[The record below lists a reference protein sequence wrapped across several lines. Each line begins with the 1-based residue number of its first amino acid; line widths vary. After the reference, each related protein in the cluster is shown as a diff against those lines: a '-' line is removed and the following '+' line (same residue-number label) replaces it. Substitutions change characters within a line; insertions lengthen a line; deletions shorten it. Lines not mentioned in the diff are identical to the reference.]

1 MKLMFLFI
9 LLGSLLNAQSGRMII
24 IGADAEINGIP
35 INKSSNSIP
44 IYGDYYIV
52 DASIQ
57 HQVSNYSFCSKL
69 KEKNNA
75 FSFNIPE
82 IIVRRKDENED
93 LSSILEAFG
102 NVSVNKYNSDIYVV
116 STLVENEYKLDNV
129 LKEIRKLDG
138 VKHAQ
143 INQCFTLSVTSND
156 PMYANQWYLENT
168 GTPQQNNGIPGA
180 DIEVLPAWNLAKGDS
195 IIVAVMDSG
204 IDTLHPE
211 FQGRLL
217 PGIDAFA
224 TDSINT
230 HGYPFTNYDENAHG
244 TACAGIIGAEQDN
257 SIGITGIAPHCK
269 LVPVRFFFYVNF
281 NNQIVPF
288 TNMNALLTG
297 AAYSWNTIDADI
309 ISCSAGLTQEYI
321 DLLTIDT
328 TICNQELR
336 QATTQGRGGKGT
348 VLLFSAGNDNIPTVL
363 WPANLK
369 ESIAVGASDMCDTR
383 KRPNDCSGESWW
395 GSSYGQTLD
404 FVAPGVKISTCDITG
419 SIGYS
424 SNDFTTSFN
433 GTSAACPVAAG
444 VASLLLDYNPELTS
458 AELKHI
464 LNFTAEKVTP
474 YVYDSTTIDGTW
486 NEEVGHGRI
495 NAYLA
500 LQQAFNANV
509 NEKTTNQIHVYP
521 NPFHDY
527 LIIESESESK
537 GVLFSVD
544 GKFISEIVFN
554 SVNDLSLIPNG
565 IYLLKTEKKSQLVLK
580 R

>member
-1 MKLMFLFI
+1 MFLFI
-9 LLGSLLNAQSGRMII
+9 LFSLLLNAQSGRMIF
-24 IGADAEINGIP
+24 IGMDTKINGIP

-52 DASIQ
+52 DSGIQ
-57 HQVSNYSFCSKL
+57 DQVSNYSFCSEL

-82 IIVRRKDENED
+82 IIVRRKDNNKD
-93 LSSILEAFG
+93 LISVLEAFG
-102 NVSVNKYNSDIYVV
+102 KVSVNKYNSDVYIV
-116 STLVENEYKLDNV
+116 SSQVENENKLENV
-129 LKEIRKLDG
+129 LKEIKKLDG
-138 VKHAQ
+138 VNHAQ

-156 PMYANQWYLENT
+156 PMFANQWYLENT
-168 GTPQQNNGIPGA
+168 GSPQQNNGLPGA

-195 IIVAVMDSG
+195 IIVALMDSG

-257 SIGITGIAPHCK
+257 NIGITGIAPHCM

-297 AAYSWNTIDADI
+297 AAYSWNAIGADI

-336 QATTQGRGGKGT
+336 LASTQGRGGRGT
-348 VLLFSAGNDNIPTVL
+348 VLLFSAGNDNIPSVL

-419 SIGYS
+419 SIGYTT
-424 SNDFTTSFN
+424 NDFTTSFN

-444 VASLLLDYNPELTS
+444 VASLLLDYNPQLTS

-474 YVYDSTTIDGTW
+474 YVYDSTTNDGTW

-495 NAYLA
+495 NAYFA
-500 LQQAFNANV
+500 LQQAFNAHV
-509 NEKTTNQIHVYP
+509 NEETIGQIHVYP
-521 NPFHDY
+521 NPFNEY
-527 LIIESESESK
+527 LIIESETESK
-537 GVLFSVD
+537 GMLFSID
-544 GKFISEIVFN
+544 GKFIIEIVFN

-565 IYLLKTEKKSQLVLK
+565 TYLLKTEKKSQLVVK